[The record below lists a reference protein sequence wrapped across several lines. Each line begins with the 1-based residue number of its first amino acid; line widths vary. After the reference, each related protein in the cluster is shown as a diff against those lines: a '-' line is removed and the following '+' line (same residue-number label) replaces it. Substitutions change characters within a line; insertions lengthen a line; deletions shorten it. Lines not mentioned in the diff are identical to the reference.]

1 MITIMTTATQAIL
14 KQALSLDPV
23 ERAELI
29 EELFH
34 SFDKAPDRKI
44 DALWTDEAESR
55 IDAYDA
61 GQICADSAKAAFER
75 IPQRGADKKLIRKGL
90 NGDHPMALYR
100 FLLETCHAISLARC
114 FIDLSSAFCTST
126 FWSAFSPAFIRP
138 KYPEP

>member
-1 MITIMTTATQAIL
+1 MTRNEEIVIMTTAAQAIL

-44 DALWTDEAESR
+44 DALWVDEAESR

-61 GQICADSAKAAFER
+61 GKICADSAKAMFER
-75 IPQRGADKKLIRKGL
+75 ISK
-90 NGDHPMALYR
+90 
-100 FLLETCHAISLARC
+100 
-114 FIDLSSAFCTST
+114 SSASFPVLSRNL
-126 FWSAFSPAFIRP
+126 PMQ
-138 KYPEP
+138 